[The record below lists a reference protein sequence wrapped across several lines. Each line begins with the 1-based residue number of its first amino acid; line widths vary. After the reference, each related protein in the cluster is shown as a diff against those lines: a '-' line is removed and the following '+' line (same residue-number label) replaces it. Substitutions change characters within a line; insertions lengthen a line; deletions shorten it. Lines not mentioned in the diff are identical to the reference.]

1 MEKYTKNQFSI
12 PQLSGNGNS
21 AGKKKSANSR
31 EVPGRKSAGGAEVG
45 EILAPQNKKKRSV
58 FGRSAFLMK

>member
-21 AGKKKSANSR
+21 AGKKKSTNSR
-31 EVPGRKSAGGAEVG
+31 GEKEQEQGGG
-45 EILAPQNKKKRSV
+45 EILAPQKNKKKRSV